1 MANWKFNLLGDF
13 VAIAPDS
20 SVVIF
25 PGKKHQGILSLL
37 LLTRDKRLPREKLL
51 GLLWGARS
59 NEQARASLRGAL
71 SDIKRICK
79 PFGESLLDADRSHV
93 YLRETVGVELD
104 IDVLDRWKS
113 GETKPDVSALIEL
126 NGENLLSSLVV
137 NNEQEYESWKQAE
150 SEKIQSEYCGLLL
163 QVLDE
168 TDTKNPVFES
178 IANRLL
184 TLDDTDENA
193 HRALMRFYFD
203 NGNRSRALRQF
214 EVCQKRIREFYDS
227 PVSAETQALFLRFKT
242 GDQAVTDQGQKSL
255 ENERMALPPGGALE
269 AALAV
274 RRFQVASNCD
284 LDADKGQFL
293 AKKIAGAASK
303 FKWFRVLPTA
313 QTFHDSVNDSN
324 LGNIPEILKARYVL
338 DGYLSRQG
346 KNYCLAVTLDDVL
359 EMGTIW
365 SYDLMLDDRQ
375 LQDPEFVN
383 RKLVGHL
390 ELKLRSNEIKH
401 SYQLGREPSTGYETT
416 IKALA
421 KMCEFSSDNY
431 EETEALFARAV
442 EYESGLSW
450 SYSYWALWRIFC
462 LGQNWSETSP
472 DFLDSLDTLAHEA
485 RNRDGDDALAY
496 VIAGHYQSFC
506 KRNFEFAKT
515 LVDTA
520 TNLNPYSSF
529 VWMLSSATYSYSGEA
544 EEALSQLEKAYDL
557 SPVESHFMFMYDS
570 AACIANL
577 FARKPEFAAKF
588 GIQAVSDSPEFT
600 NGYKQLLV
608 ALGHLKKSSDCR
620 FYLDRLLELDPGF
633 NIADFIGSYPIA
645 REEDRDYFRD
655 GLALAGVPAKAGSL
669 PVEHVR

>member
-1 MANWKFNLLGDF
+1 MDNWKFNLLGDF

-71 SDIKRICK
+71 SDIKRVCK
-79 PFGESLLDADRSHV
+79 PFGESLLEADRSHV
-93 YLRETVGVELD
+93 YLRETVSVELD
-104 IDVLDRWKS
+104 IDILERWKS
-113 GETKPDVSALIEL
+113 GETKPDVSALIEF
-126 NGENLLSSLVV
+126 NGEKLLSSLILS
-137 NNEQEYESWKQAE
+137 NEQEYESWKQVE
-150 SEKIQSEYCGLLL
+150 SEKIRREYYSLLL

-168 TDTKNPVFES
+168 TDTKNPEIES
-178 IANRLL
+178 IANRVLI
-184 TLDDTDENA
+184 LDDTDEHA
-193 HRALMRFYFD
+193 HRALIRFYFD
-203 NGNRSRALRQF
+203 NGNRSRALRQYDTC
-214 EVCQKRIREFYDS
+214 VKRVLRVHDS
-227 PVSAETQALFLRFKT
+227 AVSEETQALYRRIKT
-242 GDQAVTDQGQKSL
+242 GDQTPAVREQKTPD
-255 ENERMALPPGGALE
+255 NGRMNFPPGSTFE
-269 AALAV
+269 VALAV
-274 RRFQVASNCD
+274 KQFQVAPNCD
-284 LDADKGQFL
+284 LDADMGEFL

-313 QTFHDSVNDSN
+313 QTFHDSGNESN
-324 LGNIPEILKARYVL
+324 ISSISQILKARYVL
-338 DGYLSRQG
+338 DGHLSRQG
-346 KNYCLAVTLDDVL
+346 KNYCIAVTLDDVL
-359 EMGTIW
+359 EMRTIW
-365 SYDLMLDDRQ
+365 SYDLVLDDRQ

-390 ELKLRSNEIKH
+390 ELKLRSNEIKY

-421 KMCEFSSDNY
+421 NMCELSSDKY
-431 EETEALFARAV
+431 QETEALFARAV
-442 EYESGLSW
+442 EYGSGLSW

-462 LGQNWSETSP
+462 LGQKWSESSP
-472 DFLDSLDTLAHEA
+472 DILEIAHEA
-485 RNRDGDDALAY
+485 RKRDGDDALAY
-496 VIAGHYQSFC
+496 VIEGHYQSFC
-506 KRNFEFAKT
+506 ERNFEFART

-529 VWMLSSATYSYSGEA
+529 VWMLSSATYSYSGNA
-544 EEALSQLEKAYDL
+544 EEALIQLEKSYDL
-557 SPVESHFMFMYDS
+557 SPIEPHFMFMYDS

-577 FARKPEFAAKF
+577 FARKPDFAAKF

-608 ALGHLKKSSDCR
+608 ALGHLKKTSDCR
-620 FYLDRLLELDPGF
+620 LYLDRLLELDPGF

-645 REEDRDYFRD
+645 REEDKEYFRD
-655 GLALAGVPAKAGSL
+655 GLALAGVPGKARSMNIK
-669 PVEHVR
+669 HAH

>member
-1 MANWKFNLLGDF
+1 MDNWKFNLLGDF

-20 SVVIF
+20 STVIF

-37 LLTRDKRLPREKLL
+37 FLTRDKRLPREKLL

-71 SDIKRICK
+71 SDIKRVCK

-93 YLRETVGVELD
+93 YLRETASVELD
-104 IDVLDRWKS
+104 IDFLDRWKS
-113 GETKPDVSALIEL
+113 GETKPDVSALIDL
-126 NGENLLSSLVV
+126 NGEKLLSSLVL
-137 NNEQEYESWKQAE
+137 NNEQEYEFWKQAE
-150 SEKIQSEYCGLLL
+150 SEKIQREYCSLLL
-163 QVLDE
+163 QALEE
-168 TDTKNPVFES
+168 TDTKNPEFES

-193 HRALMRFYFD
+193 QRALMQFYFD
-203 NGNRSRALRQF
+203 NGYRTRALRQF
-214 EVCQKRIREFYDS
+214 EVFQKRVWELYGS
-227 PVSAETQALFLRFKT
+227 PVAEETQALFLRIKA
-242 GDQAVTDQGQKSL
+242 GDQAAADQEQKPPESD
-255 ENERMALPPGGALE
+255 RMDLPSGGALE

-274 RRFQVASNCD
+274 MRFQVASNCD

-313 QTFHDSVNDSN
+313 QTFHDSVRNSN
-324 LGNIPEILKARYVL
+324 PGSIPEILNARYVL

-346 KNYCLAVTLDDVL
+346 KNYCLAVTLDDIL

-365 SYDLMLDDRQ
+365 SYDLVLDDRQ

-421 KMCEFSSDNY
+421 KMCEFSSNNY

-442 EYESGLSW
+442 KYESGLSW

-462 LGQNWSETSP
+462 LGQNWSETSS

-496 VIAGHYQSFC
+496 VVAGHYQSFC
-506 KRNFEFAKT
+506 KRNFGFAKT
-515 LVDTA
+515 LVNTA

-608 ALGHLKKSSDCR
+608 ALGHLKKSADCR
-620 FYLDRLLELDPGF
+620 FYLNRLLELDPGF
-633 NIADFIGSYPIA
+633 NISDFVDSYPIA
-645 REEDRDYFRD
+645 REQDKDYFRD
-655 GLALAGVPAKAGSL
+655 GLALAGVPAKAG
-669 PVEHVR
+669 